1 MDAKALCPVATPF
14 DETAGFSIIKL
25 MGEIPTYFLYMA
37 KKILCTVT
45 EISDQ
50 KLILSYQTKLETTQ
64 PLF

>member
-14 DETAGFSIIKL
+14 DETAGFSIMKL
-25 MGEIPTYFLYMA
+25 TGETHFLYMA

-50 KLILSYQTKLETTQ
+50 KLILSYQTK
-64 PLF
+64 